1 MDDVELRNKIREG
14 VRDTNLELV
23 LIRLMILRTA
33 MRELSDPSSL
43 VQMVSG
49 FPLKKADLEGIERAV
64 GTVEDEELRRELEY
78 LLNLGKDIKSG
89 RLLRDLLSL
98 SEMEERL
105 HLLGYFL
112 VIVAGLTLLA
122 YRVLSDYPEIRPFVL
137 ALTFIGLLAGGYVF
151 LKSFLSKRKILKSL
165 TLRYKLK

>member
-1 MDDVELRNKIREG
+1 MDDVELRDKIRES
-14 VRDTNLELV
+14 VRDKSLELV
-23 LIRLMILRTA
+23 LIQLAILRTA
-33 MRELSDPSSL
+33 MWELSDPSSL

-64 GTVEDEELRRELEY
+64 ATVEDEELKRELEY
-78 LLNLGKDIKSG
+78 LLNLGEDIESG

-105 HLLGYFL
+105 HLLGIFL
-112 VIVAGLTLLA
+112 VIVVVLTPVA
-122 YRVLSDYPEIRPFVL
+122 YWFLSDYPEIRPFVL

-151 LKSFLSKRKILKSL
+151 LKAFLSKRKILKSFV
-165 TLRYKLK
+165 LRYKLK

>member
-1 MDDVELRNKIREG
+1 MDDVELRDKIRG
-14 VRDTNLELV
+14 SVRDKSLESV
-23 LIRLMILRTA
+23 LIQLMVLRNA
-33 MRELSDPSSL
+33 MRGLSDLSSL

-64 GTVEDEELRRELEY
+64 ATVEDEELKRELGY
-78 LLNLGKDIKSG
+78 LLNLGEDIESG

-105 HLLGYFL
+105 HLLGIFL
-112 VIVAGLTLLA
+112 VIVVVLTPVA

-151 LKSFLSKRKILKSL
+151 LKTFLSKRKILKSFV
-165 TLRYKLK
+165 LRYKLK

>member
-1 MDDVELRNKIREG
+1 MLRNKIREG
-14 VRDTNLELV
+14 VRDKSLESA
-23 LIRLMILRTA
+23 LIQLAILRTA
-33 MRELSDPSSL
+33 MWELSDLSSL

-78 LLNLGKDIKSG
+78 LLNLGEDIKSG
-89 RLLRDLLSL
+89 KLLRDLLFL
-98 SEMEERL
+98 SEVEERL
-105 HLLGYFL
+105 HLLGIFL
-112 VIVAGLTLLA
+112 VIVAGLTPVA

-137 ALTFIGLLAGGYVF
+137 ALAFIGLLAGGYVF
-151 LKSFLSKRKILKSL
+151 LKTFLSMRKILKSL